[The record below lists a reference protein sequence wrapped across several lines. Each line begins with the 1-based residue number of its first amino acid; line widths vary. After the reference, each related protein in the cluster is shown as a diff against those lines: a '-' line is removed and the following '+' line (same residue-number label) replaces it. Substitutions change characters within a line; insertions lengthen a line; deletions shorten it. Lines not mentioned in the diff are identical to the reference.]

1 MENLSQIIN
10 SPIKFQEFAQLV
22 KEADWPI
29 DGVGGWQSVFSLLF
43 FSPFFQ
49 VSDDSI
55 QGKSHHCGSVIWP
68 NHKVVFVQTTESTLL
83 SA

>member
-29 DGVGGWQSVFSLLF
+29 DGVEGWQSVFSL
-43 FSPFFQ
+43 PFFFFPRF
-49 VSDDSI
+49 SS
-55 QGKSHHCGSVIWP
+55 
-68 NHKVVFVQTTESTLL
+68 L
-83 SA
+83 